1 MTNCL
6 TNKCRGLITQ
16 RRVTVDS
23 IKEIII
29 DYVII
34 TNDFL
39 EDLVEV
45 VIDEDKKYSLDWTGL
60 AIRTVRQQDRWVE

>member
-1 MTNCL
+1 M
-6 TNKCRGLITQ
+6 GLITQ

-23 IKEIII
+23 IEEIII

-34 TNDFL
+34 SDDFL
-39 EDLVEV
+39 EDLVEI